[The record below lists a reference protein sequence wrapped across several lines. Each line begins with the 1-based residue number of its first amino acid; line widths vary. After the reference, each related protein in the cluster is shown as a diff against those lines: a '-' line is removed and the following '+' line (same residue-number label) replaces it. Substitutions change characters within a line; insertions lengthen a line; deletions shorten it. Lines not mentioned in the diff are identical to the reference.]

1 MNIEKKGIA
10 PVIMCVSML
19 FLICYCAKTDVNI
32 DVYAQVSENVSNN
45 NTNRGNSGNL
55 TDIQNITNS
64 NTNNVIPY
72 VLNLTNGSDTN
83 SQRVNQVIQATSG
96 GGGQSTSL
104 QQVLDAASK
113 GNSSSSSFEQV
124 IDEVSS
130 ALNNRSMNNGT
141 NSTSNA
147 MSGLP

>member
-1 MNIEKKGIA
+1 MNIEKKSIA

-19 FLICYCAKTDVNI
+19 LLICSCEKTNVNVG
-32 DVYAQVSENVSNN
+32 VYAQVPENSSNN

-55 TDIQNITNS
+55 TEIQNITNS

-72 VLNLTNGSDTN
+72 VLNLTNGSDTK
-83 SQRVNQVIQATSG
+83 SQVVNQVIQAMS
-96 GGGQSTSL
+96 GGQSTSL

-113 GNSSSSSFEQV
+113 GNSSSSSLEQV
-124 IDEVSS
+124 IDEASS

-141 NSTSNA
+141 NSTSNG

>member
-10 PVIMCVSML
+10 PVIMFVSML

-32 DVYAQVSENVSNN
+32 DVYGQVSQYAPDN

-55 TDIQNITNS
+55 TDIQNISNS

-72 VLNLTNGSDTN
+72 VLNLTNGSDTK
-83 SQRVNQVIQATSG
+83 SQVVNQVIQAMS
-96 GGGQSTSL
+96 GGQSTSL

-113 GNSSSSSFEQV
+113 GNASSSSLEQV
-124 IDEVSS
+124 IDEASS
-130 ALNNRSMNNGT
+130 ALNNSSMINGT
-141 NSTSNA
+141 NSTTNA
-147 MSGLP
+147 TSGLP

>member
-19 FLICYCAKTDVNI
+19 FLICYCEKTDVNV
-32 DVYAQVSENVSNN
+32 DVFAQVSENASDN
-45 NTNRGNSGNL
+45 NTEGGNSGNL
-55 TDIQNITNS
+55 TEIQNITNS
-64 NTNNVIPY
+64 NTNSVIPY
-72 VLNLTNGSDTN
+72 VLNLTNVSDTK
-83 SQRVNQVIQATSG
+83 SQVVNQVIQAMS
-96 GGGQSTSL
+96 GGQSTSL

-113 GNSSSSSFEQV
+113 GNSSSSSLEQV
-124 IDEVSS
+124 IDEASS
-130 ALNNRSMNNGT
+130 ALNNRSTNNGT

>member
-19 FLICYCAKTDVNI
+19 FLICYCAKTDMNI
-32 DVYAQVSENVSNN
+32 DAYGQVSQYASDN
-45 NTNRGNSGNL
+45 NTNRGNSSNL
-55 TDIQNITNS
+55 TDIQNITNP

-72 VLNLTNGSDTN
+72 VLNLTNGSDTK
-83 SQRVNQVIQATSG
+83 SQVVNQVIKAMS
-96 GGGQSTSL
+96 GGQSTSL

-113 GNSSSSSFEQV
+113 GNSSTSSLEQV
-124 IDEVSS
+124 IDEASS
-130 ALNNRSMNNGT
+130 ALNNSSMINGT

-147 MSGLP
+147 TSGLP

>member
-19 FLICYCAKTDVNI
+19 FLICYCAKTDMNI
-32 DVYAQVSENVSNN
+32 DAYGQVSQYASDN
-45 NTNRGNSGNL
+45 NTNRGNSSNL

-72 VLNLTNGSDTN
+72 VLNLTNGSDTK
-83 SQRVNQVIQATSG
+83 SEVVNEVIKAMS
-96 GGGQSTSL
+96 GGQSTSL
-104 QQVLDAASK
+104 QQVLDAANN
-113 GNSSSSSFEQV
+113 GNSSTSSLEQV
-124 IDEVSS
+124 IDEASS
-130 ALNNRSMNNGT
+130 ALNNSSMINGT

-147 MSGLP
+147 TSGLP

>member
-10 PVIMCVSML
+10 PVIMCASML

-32 DVYAQVSENVSNN
+32 DVYGQVSQYASNN

-55 TDIQNITNS
+55 TAIQNITNS

-72 VLNLTNGSDTN
+72 VLNLTNGSDTK
-83 SQRVNQVIQATSG
+83 SQVVNQVIQAMS
-96 GGGQSTSL
+96 GGQSTSL

-113 GNSSSSSFEQV
+113 GNSSTSSLEQV
-124 IDEVSS
+124 IDEASS
-130 ALNNRSMNNGT
+130 ALNNSSMINGT
-141 NSTSNA
+141 NSTRNA
-147 MSGLP
+147 TSGLP

>member
-10 PVIMCVSML
+10 PVIVCVSML
-19 FLICYCAKTDVNI
+19 FLICYCEKTDVNV
-32 DVYAQVSENVSNN
+32 DVYALVSENASNN

-55 TDIQNITNS
+55 TAIQNSTNS
-64 NTNNVIPY
+64 NTNNMIPY
-72 VLNLTNGSDTN
+72 VLNLTNGSDTK
-83 SQRVNQVIQATSG
+83 SQVVNQVIQAMS
-96 GGGQSTSL
+96 GGQSTSL

-113 GNSSSSSFEQV
+113 GNSSSSSLEQV
-124 IDEVSS
+124 IDEASS

-141 NSTSNA
+141 NSTSNG

>member
-10 PVIMCVSML
+10 SVIVCVSIL
-19 FLICYCAKTDVNI
+19 FLICYCEKTDVNV
-32 DVYAQVSENVSNN
+32 DVYAQVSENASNN

-55 TDIQNITNS
+55 TEIQNITNS
-64 NTNNVIPY
+64 NTNNMIPY
-72 VLNLTNGSDTN
+72 VLNLTNGSDTK
-83 SQRVNQVIQATSG
+83 SQVVNQVIQAMS
-96 GGGQSTSL
+96 GGQSTSL

-113 GNSSSSSFEQV
+113 GNSSSSSLEQV
-124 IDEVSS
+124 IDEASS

-141 NSTSNA
+141 NTSNA